1 MSDKMKQVLEN
12 IKGMSIQ
19 ERAMLAHCLIS
30 SLDQCQDEDVDDAWA
45 TIAEKRFNEIE
56 AGEVAVLSWEQIKNG
71 IRG

>member
-30 SLDQCQDEDVDDAWA
+30 SLDQSQDEDVDDAWA

>member
-30 SLDQCQDEDVDDAWA
+30 SLDQSQDEDVDDAWA
-45 TIAEKRFNEIE
+45 AIAERRFKEIE
-56 AGEVAVLSWEQIKNG
+56 AGEVTVLSWEQIKKD